1 MTYVQILL
9 SNLMIRLCLV
19 TGLFLWGFTAT
30 IYAIS
35 KEEKTVLIGIDENG
49 TRIIENTDDPLLKTE
64 IVAFLRHFTLLMYN
78 FDQQTYLE
86 NVGSASELMS
96 ENLWGELKEA
106 LRSKQ
111 SIVKE
116 HNVSHTGI
124 VEKIIKVDSSQFEVV
139 VRGFEQRKI
148 KRVERLFKIQV
159 SLRAQDRNQ
168 INPWGVE
175 VDGLKEIPLN

>member
-1 MTYVQILL
+1 MTYWKILV
-9 SNLMIRLCLV
+9 SNLLVRVCLI
-19 TGLFLWGFTAT
+19 TGLFLWGMTAT
-30 IYAIS
+30 IYAVS
-35 KEEKTVLIGIDENG
+35 KDQKTVLIGIDENG
-49 TRIIENTDDPLLKTE
+49 TRVINTQEDPLLKTE
-64 IVAFLRHFTLLMYN
+64 IVAFLRHFALLMYN

-96 ENLWGELKEA
+96 ENLWEQFRDN

-111 SIVKE
+111 AVVKE
-116 HNVSHTGI
+116 HNISHTGI
-124 VEKIIKVDSSQFEVV
+124 VERIIKTDNQTYEVV

-148 KRVERLFKIQV
+148 KRVERLFKVQV
-159 SLRAQDRNQ
+159 NLAISERNE